1 MFSRRRMIAGFV
13 APLALLAAVPCLL
26 NAQAGPPSL
35 SGADLPG
42 AKSGTTAFAWSF
54 LGTALPIGAALAMS
68 SDDLDDQVVAG
79 FTMVGALV
87 LGPSLGHFYA
97 GRSGRA
103 LTGIGLRTLALAAVT
118 AGVAATW
125 SNESDA
131 GSAAGYAGLVLGGAV
146 VLWDIVRAP
155 HSAKVRNEQRRRSVS
170 VTPTLS
176 PDDAGVRL
184 GARIT
189 F

>member
-1 MFSRRRMIAGFV
+1 MAIAVGSQDDDN
-13 APLALLAAVPCLL
+13 PAAGL
-26 NAQAGPPSL
+26 
-35 SGADLPG
+35 
-42 AKSGTTAFAWSF
+42 TF
-54 LGTALPIGAALAMS
+54 L
-68 SDDLDDQVVAG
+68 
-79 FTMVGALV
+79 GALV

-103 LTGIGLRTLALAAVT
+103 LTGIGLRTLALAAVM

-125 SNESDA
+125 NNESDA
-131 GSAAGYAGLVLGGAV
+131 GSAAAYAGVALGGAV

-176 PDDAGVRL
+176 PGEAGVRL

>member
-1 MFSRRRMIAGFV
+1 MIAGFV

-26 NAQAGPPSL
+26 NAQAGPPTV

-42 AKSGTTAFAWSF
+42 AKSGATAFAWSF
-54 LGTALPIGAALAMS
+54 FGTAVPIGMAFAVGSQDDESAA
-68 SDDLDDQVVAG
+68 AG
-79 FTMVGALV
+79 FTFLGALL

-97 GRSGRA
+97 GRPGRA

-125 SNESDA
+125 NNESDA
-131 GSAAGYAGLVLGGAV
+131 GDAAAYAGLALGGAV

-155 HSAKVRNEQRRRSVS
+155 HSAKVRNEQRRRSAAVAP
-170 VTPTLS
+170 VLS
-176 PDDAGVRL
+176 PDGSGIRV
-184 GARIT
+184 GARVS

>member
-1 MFSRRRMIAGFV
+1 MIAGFV
-13 APLALLAAVPCLL
+13 APLTLLAAVPCLL
-26 NAQAGPPSL
+26 NAQAGPPTL
-35 SGADLPG
+35 SGTDFPG
-42 AKSGTTAFAWSF
+42 AKSGATAFAWSF
-54 LGTALPIGAALAMS
+54 LGTALPLGAALALS
-68 SDDLDDQVVAG
+68 SDDVNGQVVAG

-103 LTGIGLRTLALAAVT
+103 LTGIGLRTLALAGLT
-118 AGVAATW
+118 AGAAATW
-125 SNESDA
+125 NGDSDA
-131 GSAAGYAGLVLGGAV
+131 GSAAAYAGVALGGAL

-155 HSAKVRNEQRRRSVS
+155 HSAKIRNEQRRRSAS

-176 PDDAGVRL
+176 PGDAGVRL

-189 F
+189 C

>member
-1 MFSRRRMIAGFV
+1 MIAGFI

-26 NAQAGPPSL
+26 NAQAGPPTL

-42 AKSGTTAFAWSF
+42 AKSGATAFAWSF
-54 LGTALPIGAALAMS
+54 FGTAIPIGMAFAVGSQDDDNPAAGLTF
-68 SDDLDDQVVAG
+68 L
-79 FTMVGALV
+79 GALV

-97 GRSGRA
+97 GRPGRA
-103 LTGIGLRTLALAAVT
+103 LTGIGLRTLALAGVM

-125 SNESDA
+125 NGDSDA
-131 GSAAGYAGLVLGGAV
+131 GAALGYAGVVLGGAV

-155 HSAKVRNEQRRRSVS
+155 HSAKVRNEQRRRSAS

-176 PDDAGVRL
+176 PGDAGVRL